1 MAADANPGAA
11 SKTPSLEDRITMP
24 EHKDIPTLANV
35 GVSADPKTTSGMKTT
50 ASGHI
55 TSWADEVDSP
65 ADTQNASV
73 DELTSKTNEIDLST
87 SQMDGATEAQN
98 GSPQIYEPT
107 YDVNVKLSD
116 VQADPNNPLYSIK
129 SFDELGL

>member
-24 EHKDIPTLANV
+24 EHKDIPTLATV
-35 GVSADPKTTSGMKTT
+35 EVPADPKSASGMNVP
-50 ASGHI
+50 GHI
-55 TSWADEVDSP
+55 TSWADEVNSP

-73 DELTSKTNEIDLST
+73 DELTSKANEIDLSNA
-87 SQMDGATEAQN
+87 QMDGATEAQN
-98 GSPQIYEPT
+98 GSSQIYEPT

>member
-1 MAADANPGAA
+1 
-11 SKTPSLEDRITMP
+11 MP
-24 EHKDIPTLANV
+24 EHKDIPTLATV
-35 GVSADPKTTSGMKTT
+35 GVPADPKTTSGMKKT
-50 ASGHI
+50 ATGHI

-65 ADTQNASV
+65 ADTQNGSV
-73 DELTSKTNEIDLST
+73 DELTSKANEIDLSN

>member
-1 MAADANPGAA
+1 MAPDANPGAA
-11 SKTPSLEDRITMP
+11 SKAPSLEDRITMP
-24 EHKDIPTLANV
+24 EHKDIPTLATV
-35 GVSADPKTTSGMKTT
+35 EVSADPKTTSDMS

-55 TSWADEVDSP
+55 TSWADEVNSP

-73 DELTSKTNEIDLST
+73 DELTSKANEIDLSNA
-87 SQMDGATEAQN
+87 QMDGATEAQN

-129 SFDELGL
+129 NFDELGL